1 MRDRAGTHAV
11 QDVELYGTMVAFAAA
26 DWYSVL
32 VLEWLLEQS
41 SACITL
47 TESRRP
53 THLERHHITSETFPL
68 NTEEA
73 GDVVAEDHRHVVTAT
88 RFNEDEVSASRLQII
103 LFLMHT

>member
-11 QDVELYGTMVAFAAA
+11 QDVELYRAMVAFAAA

-32 VLEWLLEQS
+32 VLEWLLEHF

-68 NTEEA
+68 NTKEA
-73 GDVVAEDHRHVVTAT
+73 GDVVAEDHRHIVPAA
-88 RFNEDEVSASRLQII
+88 RFSEGEVSASRLQII
-103 LFLMHT
+103 LFRTRT